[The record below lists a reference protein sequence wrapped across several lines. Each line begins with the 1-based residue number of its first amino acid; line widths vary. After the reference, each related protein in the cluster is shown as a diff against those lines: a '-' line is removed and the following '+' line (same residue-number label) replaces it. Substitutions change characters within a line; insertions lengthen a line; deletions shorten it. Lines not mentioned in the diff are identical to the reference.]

1 MHQYAFILG
10 RKPWL
15 SLAEL
20 AAVLP
25 NSTQYQEMS
34 GNCLLVKLLDPLE
47 NPQHLLNILGG
58 SIKIIQIEAFSGLDL
73 QLIPKNIAKLAL
85 NLFKGAESKVRFA
98 VSTENL
104 DKRDEGILKSTLIL
118 TKNTLTEAGIKP
130 RFLNKD
136 FQNPALAALKGE
148 KVPTK
153 STELVALKFNKQVFY
168 GKTIAIQD
176 IDAYSFRDFKRPGRD
191 ARVGMLPPKLS
202 QIMINL
208 SGINK
213 DWTAN
218 PSSFTVYDPFC
229 GLGTILME
237 AALMGFNVA
246 GSDIEPAMIKHT
258 ETNLKWLQDAFQ
270 LPEFKSQFFEKD
282 ATYLNEGDLSTS
294 PTAIVSETFLGPPV
308 SVAPKPEN
316 IEKTFYNLENLLL
329 GFFESLAQFIP
340 GSTPI
345 VVSFLAYR
353 LENRILEVPGLI
365 DKIEQLGFKAQP
377 LLDQQLID
385 QLKLHTPPQESLL
398 YERPDQIVCRAIYKF
413 HYNPQG

>member
-25 NSTQYQEMS
+25 NSTQFQEMY
-34 GNCLLVKLLDPLE
+34 GNCLLVKLEKPLE
-47 NPQHLLNILGG
+47 NAQALLNLLGG
-58 SIKIIQIEAFSGLDL
+58 SIKIIQIEEFSGLDL

-85 NLFKGAESKVRFA
+85 RLFKGAESKVRFA

-104 DKRDEGILKSTLIL
+104 DKRDEGILKSALIL
-118 TKNTLTEAGIKP
+118 TKNSLTEQGIKP

-148 KVPTK
+148 KVPTR
-153 STELVALKFNKQVFY
+153 STELVAMRFNKQIFY
-168 GKTIAIQD
+168 GKTVALQD
-176 IDAYSFRDFKRPGRD
+176 IDAYTFRDIQRPGRD
-191 ARVGMLPPKLS
+191 PRVGMLPPKLS

-218 PSSFTVYDPFC
+218 PADLTIYDPFC

-237 AALMGFNVA
+237 AALMGFSVE
-246 GSDIEPAMIKHT
+246 GSDIEPAMVNHT
-258 ETNLKWLQDAFQ
+258 QKNLDWLKDAFQ
-270 LPEFKSQFFEKD
+270 LPDFKNHIFERD
-282 ATYLNEGDLSTS
+282 AAYINESDFSAS
-294 PTAIVSETFLGPPV
+294 PSAIISETFLGPPV
-308 SVAPKPEN
+308 STIPKPEN
-316 IEKTFYNLENLLL
+316 VEKTFYNLENLIL
-329 GFFESLAQFIP
+329 GFFENLAQFIP

-345 VVSFLAYR
+345 VVSLLAYR
-353 LENRILEVPGLI
+353 LENRIMEVPGLI
-365 DKIEQLGFKAQP
+365 NKIEKLGFQAQP
-377 LLDQQLID
+377 LLDQDLIN
-385 QLKLHTPPQESLL
+385 QLKLYTPPQDSLL

-413 HYNPQG
+413 HYNPPK